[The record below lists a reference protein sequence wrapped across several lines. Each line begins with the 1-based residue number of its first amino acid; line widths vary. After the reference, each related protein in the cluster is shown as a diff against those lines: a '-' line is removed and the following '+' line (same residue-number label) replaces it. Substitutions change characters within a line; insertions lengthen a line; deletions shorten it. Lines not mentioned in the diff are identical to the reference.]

1 MHLCY
6 MLALYFYWICSFIT
20 FLRVLI
26 ANQTA
31 LVTYCSQR
39 CSLISLPGCDTHE
52 WTNGIGIYTGGAAEK
67 KIIDCVLFMQG
78 KYGSRMTLKFMT
90 FLLCLVDMIAYVPFE
105 NFNTFKKMCFDLP
118 VLDLLQK
125 KQIF

>member
-52 WTNGIGIYTGGAAEK
+52 WTNGIGIYTGGASEK
-67 KIIDCVLFMQG
+67 KNYRLCIIHARKIWKPYDIKVHDIPPLSCGYDSVCSLR
-78 KYGSRMTLKFMT
+78 K
-90 FLLCLVDMIAYVPFE
+90 
-105 NFNTFKKMCFDLP
+105 
-118 VLDLLQK
+118 LQY
-125 KQIF
+125 F